1 MTTIAQA
8 AADRYTA
15 PYMIAAWLDLG
26 SDYHDTD
33 VLSREQEEDLADYW
47 PAW

>member
-8 AADRYTA
+8 AADRYTE
-15 PYMIAAWLDLG
+15 PYMIAAWFCLG
-26 SDYHDTD
+26 SDYYDTD

>member
-1 MTTIAQA
+1 
-8 AADRYTA
+8 
-15 PYMIAAWLDLG
+15 MIAAWLDLG

-33 VLSREQEEDLADYW
+33 VRSREDEDFLTDYW

>member
-8 AADRYTA
+8 AADRYTE

-33 VLSREQEEDLADYW
+33 VLSREQEDSLTEYW